1 MILSEFVKEKKVDY
15 SKDLVNIDVLKDIE
29 KELGTKFGNELTQY
43 FLEYGYLAYKHVELY
58 GINSKQLSES
68 DLVKQTKYL
77 HKYFLKTDGLIALE
91 NVGDGIYILISSN
104 DDVYEFSSESD
115 YIHNTGLKLFDYILS
130 RFQEIDD

>member
-29 KELGTKFGNELTQY
+29 KELGTRFGNELTQY

-104 DDVYEFSSESD
+104 DDVYEFSSESY
-115 YIHNTGLKLFDYILS
+115 YIHHTGLKLFDYILS